1 MNLFQLA
8 LRNISR
14 NAFRSWTIFLC
25 AFYISGFALAMMLIV
40 HGAEQSLDLANQRLG
55 ADILVVPN
63 GSEQKVETSL
73 LMGNPTNVWMPREVV
88 EKIARLP
95 EVESISPQLYLATL
109 TNAACCSVS
118 NMFVI
123 AFDPQTDFTITPWL
137 EQRLGRALN
146 PGEAIGGMY
155 VFTPPG
161 EEGIKIYGTFVRL
174 MGNLEPTGTGL
185 DRALFISFDTAYDIA
200 RNSRTRAVEPLQI
213 PDNSISAALIRV
225 RRGNAAQIVSM
236 KIEQQIPEVTAIDS
250 PELFLSYRNQI
261 NGLAEIVWMV
271 LAIALVL
278 SIAIVDL
285 IFTMAVNARRREI
298 AVLRALGSTR
308 RSIFFSLLAEANLL
322 AFGGGM
328 AGLALSALAV
338 YLFRNLLVSSLQ
350 MPFLLPS
357 LPELVFVLAI
367 GILVVLAAVSISVLP
382 PALAASR
389 REPALAMR
397 E

>member
-63 GSEQKVETSL
+63 GSEEKVETSL

-338 YLFRNLLVSSLQ
+338 YLFKNLLVSSLQ

>member
-213 PDNSISAALIRV
+213 PENSISAALIRV